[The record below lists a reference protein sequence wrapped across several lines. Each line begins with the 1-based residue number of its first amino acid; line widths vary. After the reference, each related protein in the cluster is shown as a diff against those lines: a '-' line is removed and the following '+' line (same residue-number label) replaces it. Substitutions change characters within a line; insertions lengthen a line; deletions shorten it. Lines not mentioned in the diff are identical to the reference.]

1 MQHNERHLLISGI
14 TQIVD
19 QLYFSDKFSEKIN
32 QNNGIVRG
40 QVSDPGSGQIS
51 AQQPGT
57 TSGDRG
63 EVLRQY
69 LDPLLD
75 AFLME
80 SQPIVATDVT
90 ILLADIRG
98 FTALTRALP
107 QSTLI
112 DLLNRYFSAMCTVIK
127 RHDGVVDKFIGD
139 SIMALFG
146 VPKRRPDDLQR
157 ALACSVEMQQAMVE
171 LNRHSEQRGEPRLY
185 AGIAINTGPV
195 MAGSFGSGLHS
206 EYTVVGDAVNLVSR
220 IESFS
225 LRGQVLLS
233 ESSRTAARHLIET
246 GNVNQVR
253 VKGVEEPISLY
264 ELLSVNAPRRLVIP
278 RVDIRKSPRISVSL
292 EAIFRQVA
300 AKHVHSEH
308 FVGHVNDMGYYGM
321 RADLPLGLP
330 PYSEVVV
337 NLRPELNAKV
347 TGEVYARVLRAEP
360 RGPSFR
366 TSLEFTNIDTP
377 GHRHVKEYVDD
388 QLWRR

>member
-1 MQHNERHLLISGI
+1 MQHQERHLLISGI
-14 TQIVD
+14 TEIVD
-19 QLYFSDKFSEKIN
+19 QLYGSETSHQDDGIASDQTSDK
-32 QNNGIVRG
+32 R
-40 QVSDPGSGQIS
+40 
-51 AQQPGT
+51 AGT
-57 TSGDRG
+57 AFGDRG
-63 EVLRQY
+63 ELLRQH

-75 AFLME
+75 TFLME
-80 SQPIVATDVT
+80 SQPIVAADVT

-112 DLLNRYFSAMCTVIK
+112 DLLNRYFSVMCEVIK

-157 ALACSVEMQQAMVE
+157 ALVCSVEMQQAMAA
-171 LNRHSEQRGEPRLY
+171 LNRRSEQRCEPRLY
-185 AGIAINTGPV
+185 AGIAINTGQV
-195 MAGSFGSGLHS
+195 MAGSFGSRLHS
-206 EYTVVGDAVNLVSR
+206 EYTVVGDAVNLASR

-233 ESSRTAARHLIET
+233 ESSCKAARHLIET

-253 VKGVEEPISLY
+253 VKGIEEPISLY

-278 RVDIRKSPRISVSL
+278 RVDTRKSPRISVSL
-292 EAIFRQVA
+292 EAIFRQVVE
-300 AKHVHSEH
+300 KEVYSEH

-321 RADLPLGLP
+321 RADLPLVLP
-330 PYSEVVV
+330 PYSEVAV
-337 NLRPELNAKV
+337 NLRPELNTPELSTKAS
-347 TGEVYARVLRAEP
+347 GEVYARVLRAEP
-360 RGPSFR
+360 KGSSFR

-377 GHRHVKEYVDD
+377 SHRYVKDYVDD

>member
-1 MQHNERHLLISGI
+1 MQHNERQFLISAI
-14 TQIVD
+14 AEIVD
-19 QLYFSDKFSEKIN
+19 QLYGSETTNQDDCVALGGVSDLRSDK
-32 QNNGIVRG
+32 Q
-40 QVSDPGSGQIS
+40 SG
-51 AQQPGT
+51 AT
-57 TSGDRG
+57 TGGRG
-63 EVLRQY
+63 ELLRQH

-80 SQPIVATDVT
+80 SQPIVAADVT
-90 ILLADIRG
+90 VLLADIRG

-112 DLLNRYFSAMCTVIK
+112 DLLNRYFSVMCKVIK
-127 RHDGVVDKFIGD
+127 RHDGIVDKFIGD

-171 LNRHSEQRGEPRLY
+171 LNRHNGQRGEPRLY
-185 AGIAINTGPV
+185 AGIAINTGQV

-206 EYTVVGDAVNLVSR
+206 EYTVVGDPVNLVSR

-233 ESSRTAARHLIET
+233 EASYRAARHLIET

-253 VKGVEEPISLY
+253 VKGIEEPISLY
-264 ELLSVNAPRRLVIP
+264 ELLSINAPRRLVIP

-300 AKHVHSEH
+300 AKQVHSDH
-308 FVGHVNDMGYYGM
+308 FVGQVNDMGYEGM

-337 NLRPELNAKV
+337 NLRPELNTSALNSKAS
-347 TGEVYARVLRAEP
+347 GEVYARVLRAEP
-360 RGPSFR
+360 RGQSFR